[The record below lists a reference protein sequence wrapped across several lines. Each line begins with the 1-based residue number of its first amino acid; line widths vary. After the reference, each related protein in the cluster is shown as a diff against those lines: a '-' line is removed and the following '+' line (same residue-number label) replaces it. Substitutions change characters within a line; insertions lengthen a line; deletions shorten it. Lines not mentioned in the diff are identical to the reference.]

1 MKDSNSTEKGK
12 CKVKYTINK
21 IKLQQM
27 SGTEFNTKKNI
38 AILSVIEQMVE
49 TRAQKEGRGLT
60 KNSADCV
67 RNNERHCNIFWLDAK
82 C

>member
-27 SGTEFNTKKNI
+27 SGTEFKTKKNI
-38 AILSVIEQMVE
+38 WLKPELRRKS
-49 TRAQKEGRGLT
+49 EGLL
-60 KNSADCV
+60 KIV
-67 RNNERHCNIFWLDAK
+67 QIV
-82 C
+82 

>member
-49 TRAQKEGRGLT
+49 TRA
-60 KNSADCV
+60 
-67 RNNERHCNIFWLDAK
+67 
-82 C
+82 